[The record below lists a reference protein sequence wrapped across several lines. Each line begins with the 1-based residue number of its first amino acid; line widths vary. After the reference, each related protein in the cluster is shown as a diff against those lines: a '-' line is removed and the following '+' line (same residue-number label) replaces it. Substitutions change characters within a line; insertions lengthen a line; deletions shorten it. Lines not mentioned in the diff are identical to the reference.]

1 MTPFLKFVSPWTLF
15 YSRAR
20 VSWEVRLAFV
30 VVFARL
36 RTKIPRKER
45 KTWMRT
51 LALRFLP
58 RGRARAR
65 PSTIS
70 SLLHVLQ
77 LSSILFSILLF
88 LPSPSVIRHHGAAN
102 EEKESDKDDDAWM
115 MMSSS
120 SPFSLSSVRSFV
132 RSFVRK
138 RENFWG
144 LRPWG
149 GSSKFLKPISGR
161 PRLNTLFFI
170 VCFCGVLPSKKIKKK
185 DENLISLK

>member
-1 MTPFLKFVSPWTLF
+1 
-15 YSRAR
+15 
-20 VSWEVRLAFV
+20 
-30 VVFARL
+30 
-36 RTKIPRKER
+36 
-45 KTWMRT
+45 MRT

-88 LPSPSVIRHHGAAN
+88 LPSPSVLRHHGAAN

-138 RENFWG
+138 RENFWC
-144 LRPWG
+144 LRPRREANKRERERG
-149 GSSKFLKPISGR
+149 GAHTKFLKPISGR
-161 PRLNTLFFI
+161 PRRNTLFLIFCLLC
-170 VCFCGVLPSKKIKKK
+170 VCASKSKKTS
-185 DENLISLK
+185 ENLISLK

>member
-1 MTPFLKFVSPWTLF
+1 
-15 YSRAR
+15 
-20 VSWEVRLAFV
+20 
-30 VVFARL
+30 
-36 RTKIPRKER
+36 
-45 KTWMRT
+45 MRT

-88 LPSPSVIRHHGAAN
+88 LPSPSVLRHHGAAN
-102 EEKESDKDDDAWM
+102 EEKESDKDDDAWV

-138 RENFWG
+138 RENFG
-144 LRPWG
+144 ASVRG
-149 GSSKFLKPISGR
+149 GRRIKERGERGSSKVPKTYFRASETKH
-161 PRLNTLFFI
+161 TFFF
-170 VCFCGVLPSKKIKKK
+170 VCFVCARNRKKK